1 MEVRKSDSSFEEYAP
16 SKVKHG
22 ICEAYSA
29 VNETCPEGLLDSLI
43 KNLFIY
49 DKISSFE
56 IRRQVEESLMSI
68 NKKVAREYIKKY
80 EEKEGNTKT
89 LKKDSDFIKDYI
101 NASNASTGSK
111 YDSNANV
118 ENKNVVTLGQELHKG
133 KNIQQN
139 RYIMHNKIKALYSK
153 KLADQYIKDLET
165 HVLYKH
171 DESGTPGYPYCVAIT
186 MYPFLIDG
194 LRTLGGQSKAPTDLK
209 SYCGEFINLVYS
221 VSSQFMGA
229 VATPEFLMYM
239 DYFIR
244 KDYGDDYLNILDKQ
258 VELNKKGR
266 TLEQVIENCFQQVV
280 HSMNMPAGNRGYQTV
295 FWNVGYFDENYF
307 KGVFGDFRFPDGT
320 KPLWETL
327 SWLQKKF
334 MKWFNE
340 ERTKYVLTF
349 PVETMAMLTDG
360 HDIVDK
366 EYADF
371 TSQMWAEGHSFF
383 CYLSDSPDSLS
394 SCCFSK
400 NQKILWKS
408 STKGVNLTT
417 LEELHNLKW
426 ESEKKNLRIF
436 KN

>member
-1 MEVRKSDSSFEEYAP
+1 MNVRKTDGSFQEFDSE
-16 SKVKHG
+16 KIKHG
-22 ICEAYSA
+22 ICEAFAS
-29 VNETCPEGLLDSLI
+29 VGEVCNNGLIEALI

-49 DKISSFE
+49 EKISSQE

-68 NKKVAREYIKKY
+68 NKKVAKSYIQKY
-80 EEKEGNTKT
+80 DELRNNDKI
-89 LKKDSDFIKDYI
+89 LKKDDDFVKQYI
-101 NASNASTGSK
+101 SASNASSGSK
-111 YDSNANV
+111 YDANANV
-118 ENKNVVTLGQELHKG
+118 ENKNIVTLGQELHKG

-139 RYIMHNKIKALYSK
+139 RYIMHNKIKSLYTK
-153 KLADQYIKDLET
+153 KLADQYIKDLES

-186 MYPFLIDG
+186 MYPFLVDG
-194 LRTLGGQSKAPTDLK
+194 LQKLGGQSVAPTDLK
-209 SYCGEFINLVYS
+209 SFCGEFINLVYS

-244 KDYGDDYLNILDKQ
+244 KDYGDDYLTILDKQ
-258 VELNKKGR
+258 VELNRKGR

-295 FWNVGYFDENYF
+295 FWNVGYFDKNYF
-307 KGVFGDFRFPDGT
+307 DGVFGDFKFPDGT
-320 KPLWETL
+320 APKWETL

-334 MKWFNE
+334 MKWFNK
-340 ERTKYVLTF
+340 ERTKYILTF

-371 TSQMWAEGHSFF
+371 TAEMWAEGHSFF
-383 CYLSDSPDSLS
+383 CYLS
-394 SCCFSK
+394 
-400 NQKILWKS
+400 
-408 STKGVNLTT
+408 
-417 LEELHNLKW
+417 
-426 ESEKKNLRIF
+426 EKT
-436 KN
+436 